1 MKKQL
6 LTIASGLLLTLG
18 VNAQSLLI
26 DANFND
32 GSAAG
37 FTAFD
42 GDKNPRSGTLTNI
55 TSWGLIYFTSNTSNQ
70 FFASF
75 AEYSAG
81 TTAEDWLYSQTIDVP
96 AGGTVGLTWD
106 SYAYTETGSEL
117 KVAVSTNGGA
127 PDFAN
132 YTVEATITNEAV
144 GAWNNNSLDLSA
156 YAGQSIKI
164 AFVHTSTAT
173 QYYFVDNI
181 KLSAIVEVDVAI
193 TSLDVPEFTTTSSHD
208 ITGTIENL
216 GSKTLT
222 SFDLTWSQNGNV
234 MGTET
239 ISGLNIAGLGGD
251 YTFTA
256 TTGFSAASYAAYDI
270 EVEVS
275 NINVS
280 DIDLSLANNSIE
292 KTINYWSSI
301 PVKRVVFE
309 EGTGTWC
316 GWCPRGAVVLE
327 TMLTLYP
334 DNFIGI
340 AVHNGDPMVVTA
352 HDAAVGGFI
361 SGYPGGVWEHQTGT
375 GVSQGIADAE
385 YAARIA
391 KLSPFDISTVST
403 WNDVTREI
411 TTVVSVTPVMDMN
424 GTFKIGGIII
434 EDNVTGTSSGYNQR
448 NYYSGGGQ
456 GALTGAGLNWHNEA
470 DPVPASKMVYDHVS
484 RALFDGGYNGKSGS
498 LPTTLTS
505 GTTYEY
511 IFTNTLAASVDENE
525 VTLVA
530 FVNTSD
536 NSISNASKEKLNT
549 SVGVQELSNNV
560 KFSMFPNPA
569 NESVTINVSL
579 ANSSSVSV
587 NVTNMVGAVVY
598 AEQVNLKAGVNSKT
612 ISLQSLPNGIYTVNL
627 VSGDVIT
634 TERLVISK

>member
-6 LTIASGLLLTLG
+6 LTIAAGLFLTVG
-18 VNAQSLLI
+18 ANAQSLLI

-32 GSAAG
+32 GGAAG

-42 GDKNPRSGTLTNI
+42 GDQNPRSGTLTNI
-55 TSWGLIYFTSNTSNQ
+55 TSWGLIYFTSDQSNQ

-75 AEYSAG
+75 AEYSSG

-132 YTVEATITNEAV
+132 YTVEATITDEAV
-144 GAWNNNSLDLSA
+144 GTWNNNSLDLSA

-164 AFVHTSTAT
+164 AFIHTSTAT

-181 KLSAIVEVDVAI
+181 KLSAVVDVDIAI
-193 TSLDVPEFTTTSSHD
+193 TSLDVPEFTTSPSHN

-239 ISGLNIAGLGGD
+239 ISGLTVAGLGGE

-256 TTGFSAASYAAYDI
+256 STGFSAANYAAYDI
-270 EVEVS
+270 EVSVS
-275 NINVS
+275 NINVT
-280 DIDLSLANNSIE
+280 DTDASLANNNIE
-292 KTINYWSSI
+292 KTINYWSSV
-301 PVKRVVFE
+301 PVKRVLFE

-327 TMLTLYP
+327 TMLNTFP
-334 DNFIGI
+334 ETFIGV
-340 AVHNGDPMVVTA
+340 AVHNGDPMTLAA
-352 HDAAVGGFI
+352 HDAAVGNFI

-375 GVSQGIADAE
+375 GVSQGIANTEFAS
-385 YAARIA
+385 RVTN
-391 KLSPFDISTVST
+391 LSPFDISTVST
-403 WNDVTREI
+403 YNASTREV
-411 TTVVSVTPVMDMN
+411 TTVVSVTPAMDMT

-448 NYYSGGGQ
+448 NYYAGGGQ
-456 GALTGAGLNWHNEA
+456 GSLTGAGLNWHNEA

-484 RALFDGGYNGKSGS
+484 RALFDGGYNGKTGS
-498 LPTTLTS
+498 LPATLTA
-505 GTTYEY
+505 GVTYDY
-511 IFTNTLAASVDENE
+511 TFTNTLAASVDENE
-525 VTLVA
+525 VTIVA

-549 SVGVQELSNNV
+549 SVGVKELSSNV

-569 NESVTINVSL
+569 NETVTLNVSL
-579 ANSSSVSV
+579 ANSASVSI
-587 NVTNMVGAVVY
+587 NITNMVGATVL
-598 AEQVNLKAGVNSKT
+598 AEQTNLKAGVNTKT
-612 ISLQSLPNGIYTVNL
+612 INLQALPNGIYTVNV